1 VSITDISGV
10 CLFRTRYIHTLLEIT
25 LKDKKRAWIY
35 AFRLRTLPLAL
46 SSIFLASFIAA
57 YSGTF
62 RWEVLILAAITTV
75 LLQVLSNLANDYG
88 DSIHGADS
96 SERQGPK
103 RAVQSGIIST
113 GEMKRAMV
121 LFSLLAFISGLV
133 LLYVALSSWLLFM
146 VFLCIG
152 LIAIAAAITYT
163 SGKRPY
169 GYIGLGDISVFLF
182 FGLTGVV
189 GTYFLHSLSFDPL
202 ILLPA
207 TSLGLFSTC
216 VLNIN
221 NIRDIASDEMAGK
234 KSIPVRIGF
243 RAAVIYNWSLILLGN
258 LTMVLFCVTT
268 KAFGGLLFLTVLPLM
283 IYIGAG
289 INQSS
294 TPSQID
300 PFLKKMA
307 IATLLWVI
315 AFGLGIIFL

>member
-1 VSITDISGV
+1 
-10 CLFRTRYIHTLLEIT
+10 LEIT
-25 LKDKKRAWIY
+25 LKDKRQAWLY

-57 YSGTF
+57 NSGNF
-62 RWEVLILAAITTV
+62 RWEVLILAAVTTV
-75 LLQVLSNLANDYG
+75 ILQVLSNLSNDYG

-96 SERQGPK
+96 SERKGPI
-103 RAVQSGIIST
+103 RAVQSGVIST
-113 GEMKRAMV
+113 REMKRAIV
-121 LFSLLAFISGLV
+121 IFSILALVSGLI
-133 LLYVALSSWLLFM
+133 LLYVALSGLFLFL
-146 VFLCIG
+146 VFLLIG
-152 LIAIAAAITYT
+152 LVAIGAAITYT

-169 GYIGLGDISVFLF
+169 GYVGLGDISVFLF

-221 NIRDIASDEMAGK
+221 NIRDIESDEKAGK

-243 RAAVIYNWSLILLGN
+243 RAAIKYNWYLILVGN
-258 LTMVLFCVTT
+258 FTMIIFCLVTESY
-268 KAFGGLLFLTVLPLM
+268 GGFLFLLAVPLM
-283 IYIGAG
+283 VHIGFG
-289 INQSS
+289 INRED

-307 IATLLWVI
+307 MATLLWVI
-315 AFGLGIIFL
+315 AFGMGMIIL